1 MLSEVHS
8 DILDA
13 RVGGVVQAAG
23 YWQKTALSALLS
35 STSPIS
41 FEAFQ
46 DYAVVLD
53 VDGGRLPAGAGAV
66 DAVLRWMVSKDQAAV
81 SRSCLRLRNTDA
93 H

>member
-13 RVGGVVQAAG
+13 RLMEVVQAPDRKEKA
-23 YWQKTALSALLS
+23 ALSSLIHGTS
-35 STSPIS
+35 SRLS

-53 VDGGRLPAGAGAV
+53 VDGGRLPAGAAA
-66 DAVLRWMVSKDQAAV
+66 DAVLRWRHAQ
-81 SRSCLRLRNTDA
+81 RT
-93 H
+93 